1 MSSLGLSCFG
11 AQWIKWGLLVHPS
24 VYLFSEIF
32 GFGGAFTE
40 AASLQ
45 FQRLP
50 HEKQEEVLKLYFD
63 PRSGVVR
70 TALAVCPWDR
80 AISRLESY
88 NFAEKVNDI
97 NLLEFDVD
105 VTHDTKT
112 MIPFIMRALEL
123 RPDIEIVSHALEPAG
138 LDEAARRR
146 LHPSMLGSVKPVGL
160 QDDMRATWA
169 LYFSKFITA
178 YKSYGISFW
187 GLTPQNEPEFA
198 APWEAC
204 AFDPGDGAER
214 YMDGVEYPEHL
225 TDTHFVNQNRFILSS
240 ESCNCP
246 GVAFGKDAWFRGL
259 RYGHDILNDL
269 NNYVV
274 GWVDWNLLLDHSGGP
289 NHKDNLCDAP
299 IILTED
305 GDDFNIQPMFY
316 FIQHFSKFIPVGSL
330 RVKVQAAA
338 HFEKP
343 GDAQLYVG
351 YQLSLD
357 ACDGSSRQMIHRTN
371 DGKMQVTNTPFCVTM
386 VLTQGQGQEI
396 RLAECK
402 YTQQTWTFEQDTQ
415 RIRIDDL
422 CLSLRFGSTEN
433 GIRVTADKCEEQVQP
448 FQQWTFNGEDGTM
461 RSHASTSD
469 QCMTTGYAFVQA
481 TAFVTPENR
490 KVLVVLNEN
499 TEPADFQVQVGDAML
514 DTTILPGAIRT
525 YIWK

>member
-1 MSSLGLSCFG
+1 
-11 AQWIKWGLLVHPS
+11 
-24 VYLFSEIF
+24 
-32 GFGGAFTE
+32 
-40 AASLQ
+40 
-45 FQRLP
+45 
-50 HEKQEEVLKLYFD
+50 
-63 PRSGVVR
+63 
-70 TALAVCPWDR
+70 
-80 AISRLESY
+80 
-88 NFAEKVNDI
+88 
-97 NLLEFDVD
+97 
-105 VTHDTKT
+105 
-112 MIPFIMRALEL
+112 
-123 RPDIEIVSHALEPAG
+123 
-138 LDEAARRR
+138 
-146 LHPSMLGSVKPVGL
+146 
-160 QDDMRATWA
+160 MRATWA

-204 AFDPGDGAER
+204 AFDPEYEAEFIGEFLGPVLERDHPGLNLMGFDHNRKNVVRWADAIHHHATASKYVNGMAIHWYQDGAER